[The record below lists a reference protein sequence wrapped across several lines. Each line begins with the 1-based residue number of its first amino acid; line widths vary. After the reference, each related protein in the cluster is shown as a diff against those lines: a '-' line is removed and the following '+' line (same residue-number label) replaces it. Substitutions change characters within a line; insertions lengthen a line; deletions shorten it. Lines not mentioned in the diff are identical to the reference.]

1 MLKRLLMPAKRILK
15 LFLVLSVGYLAY
27 LVYQAHSVDFIRE
40 ATVKVTRVGQEG
52 NGSGVCISPTRVL
65 TAEHVVDGNQMLI
78 NGKEA
83 RVYRTS
89 KKYDLALLTVPGLDC
104 KPIKLA
110 SSLPSVDEA
119 IAIVGFP
126 VNSRV
131 KAQYVTYGH
140 VQGNLPEDFRTAT
153 SAPVFL
159 GNSGGGMFTRTVLGW
174 RLNGILVEGYGHCSL
189 FGGCSFIS
197 HLSRVVDVETIKL
210 FMVND

>member
-1 MLKRLLMPAKRILK
+1 MLMRLLK

-27 LVYQAHSVDFIRE
+27 LVYQAHSVDAIRD
-40 ATVKVTRVGQEG
+40 ATVKVTRIGEEG

-65 TAEHVVDGNQMLI
+65 TAGHVAGKGHKMAV

-83 RVYRTS
+83 RVYRVSET
-89 KKYDLALLTVPGLDC
+89 YDLALLTVPGLDC
-104 KPIKLA
+104 KPVKLA

-126 VNSRV
+126 ANRRV

-197 HLSRVVDVETIKL
+197 HLSRVVDVEAIKL